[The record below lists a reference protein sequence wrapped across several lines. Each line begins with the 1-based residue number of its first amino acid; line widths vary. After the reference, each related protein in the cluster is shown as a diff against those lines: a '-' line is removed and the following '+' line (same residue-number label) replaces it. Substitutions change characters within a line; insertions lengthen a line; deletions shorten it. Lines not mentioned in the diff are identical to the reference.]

1 MKNAVLLALLGGF
14 VAGGISGYTVHIF
27 VAPNSAQ
34 EELAKLQLQDR
45 KDAEENWKKTKDSV
59 HRMLGGK

>member
-1 MKNAVLLALLGGF
+1 MKNAVLLALIGGF
-14 VAGGISGYTVHIF
+14 IAGGISGYTVRVF

-45 KDAEENWKKTKDSV
+45 KEALKNLQKTKSS
-59 HRMLGGK
+59 LGAALGE